1 MKLWET
7 LFVNSLGRTTFHT
20 FQGIFQYW
28 VRKSSQIMWFPEQK
42 CNFNLKPFPV
52 NNPPSSLSEEKQWNS
67 STRMLIIAN
76 WLTFRGHYMQ
86 THVNSPLDL
95 YRRMAKRAFIGRCSK
110 CNHKTNLFDIEYSN
124 WSFLSYVQPKTVTKF
139 NKTARKILQLLIW
152 TKIKIPVSP
161 FIQSFWQKRLFLF
174 SHSKRVLQRR

>member
-1 MKLWET
+1 MQIVWHLEDIIWKL
-7 LFVNSLGRTTFHT
+7 
-20 FQGIFQYW
+20 
-28 VRKSSQIMWFPEQK
+28 
-42 CNFNLKPFPV
+42 
-52 NNPPSSLSEEKQWNS
+52 
-67 STRMLIIAN
+67 
-76 WLTFRGHYMQ
+76 
-86 THVNSPLDL
+86 NSPLDL

-152 TKIKIPVSP
+152 TKINIPVSP

-174 SHSKRVLQRR
+174 SHSKRVLQRRQMLFHVSGNLESWIANCYCWEPKDFQPFENTKT